1 MKKIEK
7 DITINQLGRMV
18 SKGFEDSKKDT
29 QDLRLEM
36 NERFDKVEKIILADY
51 KRRLEQVEVD
61 MRILKN
67 ALAI

>member
-18 SKGFEDSKKDT
+18 SKGFENSKKDT

-51 KRRLEQVEVD
+51 KRRLE
-61 MRILKN
+61 
-67 ALAI
+67 